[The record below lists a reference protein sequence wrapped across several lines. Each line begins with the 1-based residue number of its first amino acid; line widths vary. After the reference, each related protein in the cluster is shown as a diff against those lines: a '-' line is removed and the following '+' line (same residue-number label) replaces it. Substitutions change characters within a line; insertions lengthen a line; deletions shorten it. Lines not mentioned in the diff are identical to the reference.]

1 MKFMVTWKIPPT
13 QMAPA
18 VARFLKTGGAP
29 PKGVKMLGRWHA
41 AGAGFALAESRDGK
55 ALYEWMADWADQLEL
70 AVYPVVE
77 DREGAAVLRRVYK
90 GR

>member
-13 QMAPA
+13 QMSSA

-29 PKGVKMLGRWHA
+29 PKGVRMLGRWHGA
-41 AGAGFALAESRDGK
+41 ASGFALADCKDGK
-55 ALYEWMADWADQLEL
+55 LLYEWIAEWSDLLDMSVQ
-70 AVYPVVE
+70 PVVE
-77 DREGAAVLRRVYK
+77 DREGASVLRRVYK

>member
-1 MKFMVTWKIPPT
+1 MKFMVTWKIPTT

-18 VARFLKTGGAP
+18 VAQFLKTGGAP
-29 PKGVKMLGRWHA
+29 PKGVKMLGRWH
-41 AGAGFALAESRDGK
+41 GPGVGFALADCKEGK
-55 ALYEWMADWADQLEL
+55 ALYEWMAEWADKLEI
-70 AVYPVVE
+70 VVHPVVE